1 MKKGLS
7 KKLISILLA
16 VLMVVTAVP
25 MTAFA
30 SIDGIDGVD
39 GIDGIEEGIDDA
51 SKALKTAITAYE
63 DKMNNGTVY
72 TNMTAAYESYLSA
85 CKAFD
90 AYVYGDNSN
99 VKLSTYQED
108 LETKTAAMSEWTD
121 TTTGKVTSKI
131 PTFSY
136 TTETEMQDY
145 SDFYA
150 NILYTELCVS
160 GNKDKTDGSDVSGRA
175 ITFGKLADTQV
186 ELYYPTTVLLYDGS
200 VSPTMPVMVMG
211 KKSANKGRYIYKVYP
226 TVEGAS
232 VGTAGGTD
240 FAAENTEFQSLETTK
255 NDTSYGFKGKD
266 GINTLDFDSARKDG
280 TATFS
285 ANRDQ
290 TQISNNLGYSLG
302 GYWNAFASGFQVTDK
317 IDFGGKG
324 SKTLDL
330 YWAYYGGSSSSSVTV
345 DNNMK
350 AIAKSGHS
358 IYVINY
364 KALVTAINSNKSKIK
379 NISDYTSGEFT
390 ELLEGFDTATS
401 LDVANTD
408 YSDTATAVKNV
419 SDKIETAIEKMSST
433 PTSKDISGYSELR
446 SAIAKTRTTYKSST
460 ASTKYT
466 EETWNDFTPAYQSA
480 AKIMAAVLD
489 GGYSNSTGAST
500 AAATLLD
507 KFNKLEKN
515 FTPADV
521 TKLQEVLEG
530 AMTVINNKG
539 YYTTE
544 SYEQANLE
552 EDVRSAKIDVWGS
565 EENYPDPGSVVD
577 IEQQDVVD
585 AWYAVFDKSL
595 FIPKISIDAT
605 VSSAKGYSMA
615 SAIEYALTFDST
627 EYANYSAVTQAITN
641 CNNFVPTI
649 QVKQAGATA
658 DKLAEYIGL
667 VEDLVNAI
675 NNLQPAFSSVK
686 DGTVI
691 NAGTTD
697 TTTINYSAADT
708 WTLTWERPNNQVL
721 FRTVHDAVDYDL
733 GTSNF
738 TWYSSRDYDQYLI
751 TLNFAASTSLK
762 TGELSSNANYSGTAS
777 DYFGDLGAQ
786 GTGDSFAWQNF
797 VVTSIASSNG
807 SKYAGKDSNGTGY
820 TLDSQKVWDS
830 ELTTVQNDYSSPC
843 SGIITHKGST
853 TFSANGVLQVSKSNA
868 KNLTL
873 ATLPSSKVSSIAPS
887 LGAYFYY
894 KYQPFYV
901 YAGYGYMRDSYS
913 QTATVIDISYLLDLI
928 NTVDELIYLD
938 YTESSW
944 NDVETALSAAKAEM
958 NYGSMTVDEIT
969 NECVERY
976 TNLYNAWKKLDTP
989 LSNQEITNTVSK
1001 YRTFYNE
1008 NVGKSGVY
1016 TTDSWDAF
1024 NDAYLAAYNSING
1037 GIYSDVNI
1045 RAVDNTDANKS
1056 AIAKVAQD
1064 VIDAYDALVKLADF
1078 SELELAAKT
1087 AVESYAY
1094 TVSDLQAIKD
1104 LIDSSKY
1111 LKYTQEQRLATLYD
1125 DAQTDIDAETKQI
1138 TDAFAALTKKEPVD
1152 TSVLEAVKDE
1162 LASYYDDP
1170 DAWAGLDEAKE
1181 YIETFASDDK
1191 LYSPVELYDNVT
1203 VYGINYTQD
1212 NTDAIITE
1220 AKTKVQTQCYDIT
1233 VVASDGSQKV
1243 YEDVPYG
1250 TTQEVTSI
1258 DNSKVDWYYS
1268 YKSNSGESA
1277 EKYYTTDKVIR
1288 FVVKGDTTL
1297 RTVPTANTDDSQYK
1311 VTVVNNL
1318 KSQVISIDYVNASDE
1333 YVLEQPASYPY
1344 YEFTGFTVNG
1354 KDYAAG
1360 DKVTLTANTTV
1371 VANYELKD
1379 EAAVTLTMYMKNANS
1394 SWADDE
1400 FEVNYNDL
1408 IEVSQSGGLVTSKSA
1423 TPGSIIVA
1431 GEKKNASSKSFRRSS
1446 SNDDIYAYAI
1456 ISQDNYDAF
1465 ADNIDSFVDEDQYTG
1480 EKTYDADA
1488 IQGIATIA
1496 SYGQD
1501 YSFYATGDLILVAL
1515 SKEDTQDFIAA
1526 GIANVDEN
1534 GADVTVKEDLV
1545 TSDSKSSII
1554 STYSLPENAKFVE
1567 GGILFSKDATADLTF
1582 KNIDSKT
1589 IYRYKSTA
1597 HTVGNQ
1603 FVISIKNPPTTQTMK
1618 YLAYVIYEIDGV
1630 QYRIESDAVTATYQA

>member
-1 MKKGLS
+1 
-7 KKLISILLA
+7 
-16 VLMVVTAVP
+16 
-25 MTAFA
+25 
-30 SIDGIDGVD
+30 
-39 GIDGIEEGIDDA
+39 
-51 SKALKTAITAYE
+51 
-63 DKMNNGTVY
+63 
-72 TNMTAAYESYLSA
+72 
-85 CKAFD
+85 
-90 AYVYGDNSN
+90 
-99 VKLSTYQED
+99 
-108 LETKTAAMSEWTD
+108 
-121 TTTGKVTSKI
+121 
-131 PTFSY
+131 
-136 TTETEMQDY
+136 
-145 SDFYA
+145 
-150 NILYTELCVS
+150 
-160 GNKDKTDGSDVSGRA
+160 
-175 ITFGKLADTQV
+175 
-186 ELYYPTTVLLYDGS
+186 
-200 VSPTMPVMVMG
+200 
-211 KKSANKGRYIYKVYP
+211 
-226 TVEGAS
+226 
-232 VGTAGGTD
+232 
-240 FAAENTEFQSLETTK
+240 
-255 NDTSYGFKGKD
+255 
-266 GINTLDFDSARKDG
+266 
-280 TATFS
+280 
-285 ANRDQ
+285 
-290 TQISNNLGYSLG
+290 
-302 GYWNAFASGFQVTDK
+302 
-317 IDFGGKG
+317 
-324 SKTLDL
+324 
-330 YWAYYGGSSSSSVTV
+330 
-345 DNNMK
+345 
-350 AIAKSGHS
+350 
-358 IYVINY
+358 
-364 KALVTAINSNKSKIK
+364 
-379 NISDYTSGEFT
+379 
-390 ELLEGFDTATS
+390 
-401 LDVANTD
+401 
-408 YSDTATAVKNV
+408 
-419 SDKIETAIEKMSST
+419 
-433 PTSKDISGYSELR
+433 
-446 SAIAKTRTTYKSST
+446 
-460 ASTKYT
+460 
-466 EETWNDFTPAYQSA
+466 
-480 AKIMAAVLD
+480 
-489 GGYSNSTGAST
+489 
-500 AAATLLD
+500 
-507 KFNKLEKN
+507 
-515 FTPADV
+515 
-521 TKLQEVLEG
+521 
-530 AMTVINNKG
+530 
-539 YYTTE
+539 
-544 SYEQANLE
+544 
-552 EDVRSAKIDVWGS
+552 
-565 EENYPDPGSVVD
+565 
-577 IEQQDVVD
+577 
-585 AWYAVFDKSL
+585 
-595 FIPKISIDAT
+595 
-605 VSSAKGYSMA
+605 
-615 SAIEYALTFDST
+615 
-627 EYANYSAVTQAITN
+627 
-641 CNNFVPTI
+641 
-649 QVKQAGATA
+649 
-658 DKLAEYIGL
+658 
-667 VEDLVNAI
+667 
-675 NNLQPAFSSVK
+675 
-686 DGTVI
+686 
-691 NAGTTD
+691 
-697 TTTINYSAADT
+697 
-708 WTLTWERPNNQVL
+708 
-721 FRTVHDAVDYDL
+721 
-733 GTSNF
+733 
-738 TWYSSRDYDQYLI
+738 
-751 TLNFAASTSLK
+751 
-762 TGELSSNANYSGTAS
+762 
-777 DYFGDLGAQ
+777 
-786 GTGDSFAWQNF
+786 
-797 VVTSIASSNG
+797 
-807 SKYAGKDSNGTGY
+807 
-820 TLDSQKVWDS
+820 
-830 ELTTVQNDYSSPC
+830 
-843 SGIITHKGST
+843 
-853 TFSANGVLQVSKSNA
+853 
-868 KNLTL
+868 
-873 ATLPSSKVSSIAPS
+873 LPSSKVSSIAPS

-928 NTVDELIYLD
+928 NTVDELNYLD

-944 NDVETALSAAKAEM
+944 NDVETALTAAKAEM
-958 NYGSMTVDEIT
+958 NYGNMTVDEIT

-989 LSNQEITNTVSK
+989 LSNQEITNAVSK
-1001 YRTFYNE
+1001 YRTFYND
-1008 NVGKSGVY
+1008 NAGKSGVY
-1016 TTDSWDAF
+1016 TTDSWNAF
-1024 NDAYLAAYNSING
+1024 SDAYLAAYNSING
-1037 GIYSDVNI
+1037 GIYSDLNI

-1318 KSQVISIDYVNASDE
+1318 KSQVISIDYVNAGDE

-1379 EAAVTLTMYMKNANS
+1379 EAAVTLTMYMQNANS